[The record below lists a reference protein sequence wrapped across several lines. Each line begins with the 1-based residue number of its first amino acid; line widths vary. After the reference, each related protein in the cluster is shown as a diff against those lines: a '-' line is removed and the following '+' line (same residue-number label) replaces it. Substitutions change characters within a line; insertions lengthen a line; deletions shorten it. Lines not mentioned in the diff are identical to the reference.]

1 LHLIVVGLAIR
12 EDLADVVDQPLHL
25 VDMPG
30 FLLLHYLGR
39 AEDLGGSHYVEEEG
53 LAQLW

>member
-1 LHLIVVGLAIR
+1 VGLAIR
-12 EDLADVVDQPLHL
+12 EDLVDVVDQPLHL